1 MDYENAVTIAHDDFS
16 SGVAKVVVAP
26 IALTLLLLVVAL
38 LGGCAAP
45 VMLGDPLAAPA
56 GQGGY
61 RFDTAAPTRHRDD
74 LLLILTFS
82 GGGTRAAAL
91 AYGVLEQMRADEVQ
105 HDGRSHRLIEDID
118 VISSVSGG
126 SITAAYLAL
135 HGDRLFRDFRKDFL
149 EHDVER
155 DLWWAVAASP
165 GNWLRLGSGQYSR
178 GDLFADY
185 LDRRLFSGATFGT
198 LATAEDRPFLVMNAT
213 DLSVAG
219 RFEFTQDWF
228 DVICVDLAK
237 YPLARGVAAS
247 SAYPVLVTPLTV
259 ENRAGS
265 CRYALPAWIDT
276 DTSATELDRRTN
288 LGRRMLAYQDTA
300 QVRYVHLADGG
311 LSDNLGIRAVIDV
324 LTTVEDLREAQ
335 AMLALSGVRRIA
347 VIMVNAPGAAGER
360 IARTREPPGV
370 VDVASLSGSA
380 LIDLYGQEN
389 RALLREQLSRMAS
402 PSGEAASTVETY
414 WIDIDLAAIPDPDLR
429 SKLRGIPTG
438 FAVKPALVE
447 SLVCTGRQLLAT
459 NPDYTRLLSDLGSRS
474 GPATERCSGP
484 VR

>member
-1 MDYENAVTIAHDDFS
+1 
-16 SGVAKVVVAP
+16 
-26 IALTLLLLVVAL
+26 LLLLVVAL
-38 LGGCAAP
+38 IAGCAAP
-45 VMLGDPLAAPA
+45 VMLGEPLAVPA

-61 RFDTAAPTRHRDD
+61 RFDTTAPTRHRDD

-91 AYGVLEQMRADEVQ
+91 AYGVLEQMRADEVR
-105 HDGRSHRLIEDID
+105 HDGKAHRLIEDID

-135 HGDRLFRDFRKDFL
+135 HGDRLFRDFRNDFL
-149 EHDVER
+149 EHDVEQ

-165 GNWLRLGSGQYSR
+165 QNWLRLGSSRYSR

-185 LDRRLFSGATFGT
+185 LDRRLFDGATFGT

-237 YPLARGVAAS
+237 YPIARGVAAS
-247 SAYPVLVTPLTV
+247 SAYPILVTPLTV

-265 CRYALPAWIDT
+265 CRYVLPPWID
-276 DTSATELDRRTN
+276 ANVPGAELDRRTN
-288 LGRRMLAYQDTA
+288 LGRRMLAYQDTS
-300 QVRYVHLADGG
+300 QIRFVHLADGG

-324 LTTVEDLREAQ
+324 LTTVEDLPEAQ
-335 AMLALSGVRRIA
+335 AMLALSGVRRVA

-360 IARTREPPGV
+360 ISRTREPPGV
-370 VDVASLSGSA
+370 MDVASLSGSA

-389 RALLREQLSRMAS
+389 RALLREQLSRMVS
-402 PSGEAASTVETY
+402 PSATAATTASNVETY
-414 WIDIDLAAIPDPDLR
+414 WIDIDLASVPDAGLR
-429 SKLRGIPTG
+429 SRLRGIPTG
-438 FAVKPALVE
+438 FSVKPALVE
-447 SLVCTGRQLLAT
+447 SLVCAARQLLAA
-459 NPDYTRLLSDLGSRS
+459 NPDYKKLLGDLGNSS
-474 GPATERCSGP
+474 GPAMERCAP
-484 VR
+484 